1 MLSSKELLVNEQIR
15 AREVRVI
22 DDEGQR
28 GVMSLDEALRRA
40 HAAGLDLVEVSP
52 KAVPPVCRIV
62 NYGKFK
68 FELEK
73 KVREAKRKQ
82 KSTQLKE
89 IRMQP
94 MIQEHDMAFKTKHI
108 REFLDQGNKV
118 KVSVRFRG
126 RQLAHLDNGRK
137 VLQRICELLGDSHIV
152 EKTPQMEGRQMSMI
166 LSPKHVR

>member
-1 MLSSKELLVNEQIR
+1 MLASKELNINEQIR

-22 DDEGQR
+22 QDEGQL
-28 GVMSLDEALRRA
+28 GVMTLDEALRRA
-40 HAAGLDLVEVSP
+40 RAAGLDLVEVSP
-52 KAVPPVCRIV
+52 KAVPPVCRIL
-62 NYGKFK
+62 NYGKYK
-68 FELEK
+68 FEQEK
-73 KVREAKRKQ
+73 KTREAKRKQ
-82 KSTQLKE
+82 KATQLKE

-94 MIQEHDMAFKTKHI
+94 MIQIHDMSFKTKHI
-108 REFLDQGNKV
+108 KDFLDQGNKV

-166 LSPKHVR
+166 LSPKHLK